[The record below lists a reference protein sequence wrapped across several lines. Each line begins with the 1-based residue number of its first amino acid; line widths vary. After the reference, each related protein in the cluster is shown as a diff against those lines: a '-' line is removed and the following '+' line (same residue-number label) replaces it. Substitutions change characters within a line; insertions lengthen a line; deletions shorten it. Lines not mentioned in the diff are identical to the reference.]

1 MTQVT
6 RTELNVSPRQ
16 VLGKKVKR
24 LRWQGLTPANIYGH
38 RVESTAIQVPS
49 EELRRVL
56 QTVGRSE
63 IIYLRLD
70 GEEPRPAFIRAV
82 QRDPLTD
89 GILHVDFYQI
99 SLLEKVRM
107 DVPLHLVGEAP
118 AVEQFGGTLLH
129 SLDYV
134 TVDALPT
141 DIPAHIE
148 VDVSRLEEIDQALHI
163 RDLPVPPSVT
173 VLTDPD
179 LVVAKVVAPAVERVE
194 EVAEEAIAEVEAA
207 REGREEEGKTLRR
220 GGHRPPLSI

>member
-1 MTQVT
+1 MTQAT
-6 RTELNVSPRQ
+6 TTELDVSPRQ

-38 RVESTAIQVPS
+38 RVESKAIQVPS

-70 GEEPRPAFIRAV
+70 GEEPRPVFIRAV

-99 SLLEKVRM
+99 SLLEKVRL

-118 AVEQFGGTLLH
+118 TVKQFGGTLLH

-134 TVDALPT
+134 TVEALPT
-141 DIPAHIE
+141 DIPSHIE
-148 VDVSRLEEIDQALHI
+148 VDVASLEEIGQTLHI
-163 RDLPVPPSVT
+163 RDLPVPPNVT

-194 EVAEEAIAEVEAA
+194 EVAEEAKAIAEAEAA
-207 REGREEEGKTLRR
+207 PQERK
-220 GGHRPPLSI
+220 